1 MKNMEKILMPPPIE
15 TEIQDIDGKS
25 IVLVAKSISR
35 KTMSEITKA
44 AQGDSS
50 DALNNQM
57 AVLFGGQMSDYD
69 NVDIRVIKKVLERV
83 TEEITGKANPT

>member
-15 TEIQDIDGKS
+15 IEIQDIDGKS

-69 NVDIRVIKKVLERV
+69 NVDIRVIKRVLERV